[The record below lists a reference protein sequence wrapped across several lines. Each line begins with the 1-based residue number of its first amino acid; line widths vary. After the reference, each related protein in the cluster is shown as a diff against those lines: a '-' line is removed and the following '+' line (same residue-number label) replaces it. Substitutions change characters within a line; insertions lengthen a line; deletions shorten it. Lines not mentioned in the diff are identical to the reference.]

1 MNSWLAAARS
11 ASARLGSSHLH
22 EYAAGLFHATVRSLS
37 ALLID
42 HTQLHRYS
50 GAVIATIAA
59 NESHSTA
66 QLTAQIVATGLEP
79 NAVRTAA
86 MSPALPVLE
95 VAESRTIA
103 PEAAEVQR
111 RERK

>member
-1 MNSWLAAARS
+1 MMKSWLAAARS
-11 ASARLGSSHLH
+11 ASARFGSSH
-22 EYAAGLFHATVRSLS
+22 FHAYARGVFHAIVRTRS
-37 ALLID
+37 ASLID
-42 HTQLHRYS
+42 QTQLHRNS

-66 QLTAQIVATGLEP
+66 QLTAQIVTTGLEV
-79 NAVRTAA
+79 NAARTAVE
-86 MSPALPVLE
+86 SPSPLPV

-103 PEAAEVQR
+103 PEAAEVQK